1 MSYTV
6 LLHIKN
12 EDSVI
17 GELEELPD
25 PQAQFLAVRSPRLRD
40 GGEVSYLL
48 PETNTVMYPWIMIHC
63 VEILPTETDEQIITF
78 VRE

>member
-6 LLHIKN
+6 LLHIKS

-25 PQAQFLAVRSPRLRD
+25 PQAQFLSVRSPRLRD
-40 GGEVSYLL
+40 GREVTYLL
-48 PETNTVMYPWIMIHC
+48 PETNTVLYPWGMIHC
-63 VEILPTETDEQIITF
+63 VEVLPTESDEQIVTF

>member
-1 MSYTV
+1 MPYTV

-25 PQAQFLAVRSPRLRD
+25 PQAQFLSVHSPRLRD

-48 PETNTVMYPWIMIHC
+48 PETNTVMYPWGMIHC
-63 VEILPTETDEQIITF
+63 VEVLPTETDEQIVTF